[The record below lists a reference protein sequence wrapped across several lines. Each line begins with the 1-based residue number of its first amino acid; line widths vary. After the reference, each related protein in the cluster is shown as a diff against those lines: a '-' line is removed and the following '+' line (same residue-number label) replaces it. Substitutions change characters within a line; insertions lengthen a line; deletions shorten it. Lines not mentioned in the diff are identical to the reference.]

1 MLARRAA
8 SQAGAPAFTFLG
20 DRDAQSLTYGELD
33 RRARAVAVWLER
45 GVERG
50 ERVLL
55 VYPPG
60 LDFLP
65 AFFGCLYAGAVP
77 VPLPPSPVRSSSE
90 RIVSIAKDCGARLG
104 LTVRRPPFRVRNE
117 PSGCAVWTPS

>member
-8 SQAGAPAFTFLG
+8 SQAGAPAFIFLG